1 MYMGAGCHPSRL
13 ALRTC
18 QRRQVQ
24 CEEKSLLQRGCL
36 QPDPQS
42 RQEQLGTGMIISPEP
57 KTLKSHPKGIGVCIF
72 LFSFSRTIRRRE
84 HCFSGSRSDQFFH
97 ELHFKCPGDF
107 VSDLSVSVG
116 EEGTI
121 WSCWEGASQEG
132 PSY

>member
-72 LFSFSRTIRRRE
+72 LFSFSGTIRRRE
-84 HCFSGSRSDQFFH
+84 HCFQGAEVTSSSMSSISNV
-97 ELHFKCPGDF
+97 L
-107 VSDLSVSVG
+107 
-116 EEGTI
+116 GTLCLI
-121 WSCWEGASQEG
+121 SAFL
-132 PSY
+132 